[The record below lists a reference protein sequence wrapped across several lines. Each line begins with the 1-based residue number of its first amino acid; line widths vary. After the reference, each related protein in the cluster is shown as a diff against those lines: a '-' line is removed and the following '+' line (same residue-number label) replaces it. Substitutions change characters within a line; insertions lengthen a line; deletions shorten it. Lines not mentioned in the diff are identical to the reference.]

1 MRTRRR
7 CGCTGRVFPPTLSP
21 VVVWWLHSALL
32 HLRVTLSRCMCE
44 RKHVDYIARVSSSR
58 HTCSALIF
66 SINTSKYI
74 EGNYKLDVCMHQF
87 LASAN
92 WFSQPCFLSSIIK
105 RVESLLCSAFFLCFP
120 LCCRERCC
128 INNTS
133 EVKELTKEL
142 CKLRDKKTN
151 FLWQSAFQNFNVC
164 HSTKFRYRQLFFIH
178 SLFLQ
183 ERKLPRSIKLSKLC
197 YRS

>member
-32 HLRVTLSRCMCE
+32 HLRVTLHV
-44 RKHVDYIARVSSSR
+44 RKETRRLYRAR
-58 HTCSALIF
+58 IF
-66 SINTSKYI
+66 LSTHLFCARLFNKYI
-74 EGNYKLDVCMHQF
+74 KIGGNYKLDVCMHQF
-87 LASAN
+87 LAN

-105 RVESLLCSAFFLCFP
+105 RVESLLCLAFFLCFP

-133 EVKELTKEL
+133 EVKKLTKEL

-164 HSTKFRYRQLFFIH
+164 HSAKFRYRQPFFIH

-183 ERKLPRSIKLSKLC
+183 ERKLPRSIKLSKLR
-197 YRS
+197 YWS